1 MARTGIIFDV
11 DGTLVDSNY
20 LHTVAWSRAMRDAGE
35 HVPMSTIHRYIGMG
49 SDRLVE
55 EMLGHENDKASE
67 LHSKHFKEFK
77 AEMQAI
83 PGAADLLAE
92 VKRRGAMVVLATSAK
107 EADVEAMV
115 DAIGAP
121 DGCIDHVTHA
131 GDVGESKPAPDVFQ
145 VALEASG
152 LSPADAMVVGDTVWD
167 VESAARSGL
176 SCVAVLSGGI
186 GRQELEEAGAKAV
199 YEDAADLLRQLDDSP
214 LGHYLPG

>member
-1 MARTGIIFDV
+1 
-11 DGTLVDSNY
+11 
-20 LHTVAWSRAMRDAGE
+20 
-35 HVPMSTIHRYIGMG
+35 
-49 SDRLVE
+49 
-55 EMLGHENDKASE
+55 
-67 LHSKHFKEFK
+67 
-77 AEMQAI
+77 
-83 PGAADLLAE
+83 
-92 VKRRGAMVVLATSAK
+92 
-107 EADVEAMV
+107 
-115 DAIGAP
+115 
-121 DGCIDHVTHA
+121 
-131 GDVGESKPAPDVFQ
+131 VFQ